1 MWCGCRAVG
10 RGVTHTDEGNTLM
23 GLDRFNPLLRSNDL
37 VQDLKWDSEFRARFE
52 SSEAEVLA
60 EYPLSEEERRAIAD
74 RDFRA
79 LHEMG
84 MHPYLLSQLA
94 RLIYGTGENAGTSNP
109 ATALLQSLLGDDFD
123 DYMAKRSG

>member
-1 MWCGCRAVG
+1 
-10 RGVTHTDEGNTLM
+10 M
-23 GLDRFNPLLRSNDL
+23 GLDRFNPLLRANDL
-37 VQDLKWDSEFRARFE
+37 VQDLKWDGAFRARFE
-52 SSEAEVLA
+52 QSEAQVLA
-60 EYPLSEEERRAIAD
+60 EYPLSDEERRAIAE
-74 RDFRA
+74 RDFLA

-123 DYMAKRSG
+123 DYMAERSG